1 MLHQPECD
9 SMGRYEMVLGQKEK
23 RLLMT
28 DNRTT
33 ELLCKLLD
41 ERGVSCQTHYLH
53 ASWCVGS
60 KLYDAVD
67 NLDGTLTVSSLT
79 PEQAIAATLGSGT
92 LTAERLE
99 KAKACKS
106 SEELAALAAELIAE
120 RHMETCEMEY
130 QTDGMMR
137 GWWKCSVCGEAM
149 DTIKAC
155 AGREKPKYC
164 GNCGR
169 LVVA

>member
-1 MLHQPECD
+1 
-9 SMGRYEMVLGQKEK
+9 
-23 RLLMT
+23 MT

-33 ELLCKLLD
+33 ELLPCPFCGGEAEIVDVDPTPHYVKEGHWVICK
-41 ERGVSCQTHYLH
+41 ECK
-53 ASWCVGS
+53 ASAHVFENRDKAIEAW
-60 KLYDAVD
+60 
-67 NLDGTLTVSSLT
+67 NTRT
-79 PEQAIAATLGSGT
+79 PEQAIA
-92 LTAERLE
+92 
-99 KAKACKS
+99 
-106 SEELAALAAELIAE
+106 EELNAK
-120 RHMETCEMEY
+120 RHVETCEMEY
-130 QTDGMMR
+130 QTDGMMS